1 VEILE
6 QPEGHV
12 LWLTINRPE
21 VRNALSPS
29 ALETLR
35 AAFERAGSDPAV
47 RVIVLS
53 GAGGQAFSSGAD
65 LGSRGGTGV
74 FADPRS
80 LAAHEERGRLPELLR
95 AMHRCPRPI
104 IGKVAGYCLAG
115 GVGVAL
121 ACDLVIAGESASFG
135 TPEIRQG
142 LFPMVIFAEIVRNV
156 GLKHAMEL
164 VLLGERIGARRAAE
178 LGLVNRVA
186 PDAELDA
193 AVKALADQLAA
204 YSPAVLGLGK
214 RACYAAADLAF
225 EPALE
230 LLRSQLTVNLLTE
243 DAAEGLAAFRE
254 KRAPDFKGR

>member
-1 VEILE
+1 MEILE
-6 QPEGHV
+6 ETRERV

-21 VRNALSPS
+21 VRNALSP
-29 ALETLR
+29 AAMEALR
-35 AAFERAGSDPAV
+35 AAFERAGRDPET

-65 LGSRGGTGV
+65 LRPGGTGV
-74 FADPRS
+74 FADRTS
-80 LAAHEERGRLPELLR
+80 LAAHEERGRLPDLLR
-95 AMHRCPRPI
+95 AMHDCPRPI
-104 IGKVAGYCLAG
+104 IGKVQGYCLAG

-121 ACDLVIAGESASFG
+121 ACDLLIAGESASFG

-142 LFPMVIFAEIVRNV
+142 LFPMVIFAEIVRNL

-164 VLLGERIGARRAAE
+164 VLLGERIDAQRAAQI
-178 LGLVNRVA
+178 GLVTRVV

-193 AVKALADQLAA
+193 RTEALAAQLAA
-204 YSPAVLGLGK
+204 HSPSVLGIGK
-214 RACYAAADLAF
+214 RACHVAADLAF

-230 LLRSQLTVNLLTE
+230 FLRSQLTVNLLAE

-254 KRAPDFKGR
+254 KRTPNFRGR